1 MRASRVL
8 LSVALA
14 AASASVFAAPP
25 APPLVKFEGAIG
37 VDPLTGVNG
46 SDQLNV
52 VRGISPGGRAWVIR
66 KLKATVGT
74 DGTVSAKGAGLL
86 LASGDVIGT
95 RAGITHVAATLAC
108 GAANATASLFTSTP
122 SPLDLAGNFD
132 IGGVL
137 SQDGVNAAVMPATC
151 DNPVL
156 LIRAANAAT
165 GVASAWFAAG
175 IVNADDD

>member
-8 LSVALA
+8 LVLAMA
-14 AASASVFAAPP
+14 AAAAGVSAAPP

-46 SDQLNV
+46 VDQPNV

-108 GAANATASLFTSTP
+108 GAANATASLFTSAP
-122 SPLDLAGNFD
+122 SPLDLAGDFD
-132 IGGVL
+132 IRGSL
-137 SQDGVNAAVMPATC
+137 SQDGVNAAVLPATC

-156 LIRAANAAT
+156 LIRAANPTT
-165 GVASAWFAAG
+165 GVAGAWFAAG
-175 IVNADDD
+175 ILDRDDD